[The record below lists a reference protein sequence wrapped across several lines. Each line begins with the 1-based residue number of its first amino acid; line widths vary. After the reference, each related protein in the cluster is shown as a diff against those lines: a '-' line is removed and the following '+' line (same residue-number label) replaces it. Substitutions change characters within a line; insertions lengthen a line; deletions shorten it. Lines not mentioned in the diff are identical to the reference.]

1 VHVLQNKLGYSKR
14 QILSW
19 LIVISLISLG
29 LKLYLVDFSTLPP
42 EDTFGYTLRA
52 FSHNNGDFTE
62 PARKTLGW
70 SLVISPFFK
79 LVDSDHFI
87 DYTNVVRILSLIV
100 STTSIFPMYLLA
112 RRFTNEKYS
121 LVAAFLF
128 AIEPHLN
135 YNAGLGL
142 SEPLFILVMT
152 LSVYFI
158 LNKDS
163 RLFCLS
169 FLLAGMM
176 WWIRFNGIV
185 MLPILSLILLFNSKR
200 STKII
205 PVLLLCIS
213 IFFIVCSPM
222 LAQRYAQY
230 GDPLYFSQ
238 SDTLYTGEFV
248 TVVAENTK
256 NDSYSTSNYIHDH
269 GIDQFIWK
277 FVVGGLSN
285 LGDQT
290 IKLLYPYMIVLL
302 PIGIFFSFRS
312 FDQNSSYI
320 KAIWIIILIT
330 LGSFVTYFA
339 VVQERRLIFHL
350 IPFFII
356 LSIIPI
362 QRMVEYGMST
372 FSFSRRQKNITLT
385 IILLISFILAFTLTT
400 RYQPVDVALENEKL
414 EFAKYFLNHYEG
426 TVVDTG
432 DSLQTLRYVILTEKQ
447 DFRKYMT
454 KNDDQFSK
462 TDKLDVINLYAKS
475 LNDFIKTSKQYNV
488 HYLIIN
494 KNSVTKEWYPYME
507 DVYDGNHSY
516 LKKVFDSADFGFKK
530 LDVRVF
536 KIDYAQFE
544 KTLG

>member
-1 VHVLQNKLGYSKR
+1 M
-14 QILSW
+14 
-19 LIVISLISLG
+19 
-29 LKLYLVDFSTLPP
+29 KLYLVDFSSLPP
-42 EDTFGYTLRA
+42 EDTINYTLRA

-62 PARKTLGW
+62 PASKTLGW
-70 SLVISPFFK
+70 SLVISPFLK
-79 LVDSDHFI
+79 LVNSNHFI

-238 SDTLYTGEFV
+238 SDTLYTGEFI

-256 NDSYSTSNYIHDH
+256 NDSYSASNYIHDH

-285 LGDQT
+285 LGDLT
-290 IKLLYPYMIVLL
+290 IKLLYPYMTVLL

-320 KAIWIIILIT
+320 KANWIIILIT
-330 LGSFVTYFA
+330 LGTFVTYFA
-339 VVQERRLIFHL
+339 VVQERRL
-350 IPFFII
+350 
-356 LSIIPI
+356 
-362 QRMVEYGMST
+362 
-372 FSFSRRQKNITLT
+372 
-385 IILLISFILAFTLTT
+385 
-400 RYQPVDVALENEKL
+400 
-414 EFAKYFLNHYEG
+414 
-426 TVVDTG
+426 
-432 DSLQTLRYVILTEKQ
+432 
-447 DFRKYMT
+447 
-454 KNDDQFSK
+454 
-462 TDKLDVINLYAKS
+462 
-475 LNDFIKTSKQYNV
+475 
-488 HYLIIN
+488 
-494 KNSVTKEWYPYME
+494 
-507 DVYDGNHSY
+507 
-516 LKKVFDSADFGFKK
+516 
-530 LDVRVF
+530 
-536 KIDYAQFE
+536 KIGRAHV
-544 KTLG
+544 